1 MTTDRRIRRTLVVS
15 GVIASLLAG
24 AISIRFAA
32 DMTAAAAP
40 PPAPPVSLDSLKTAL
55 AAEQAR
61 GAMLQSQLDDL
72 MTVTDQLSAALVS
85 TEGEVKVDGL
95 TAKEL
100 RARLKA
106 ADAKLKT
113 VNRLLKEAQRRLIA
127 LGAAPVKTP
136 KPATGSGSG
145 SGSGSGGGGGGSSA
159 TPTPAP
165 PAATTFDMQA
175 SVASGVVHVTWTG
188 CSASGFDSYALVR
201 STDSEIHYPP
211 EDGDTL
217 VARIADQGARAYD
230 DAAPSGSNWYRLYC
244 LTKSGGETKTAARS
258 STVRANVP

>member
-1 MTTDRRIRRTLVVS
+1 MAVTDEL
-15 GVIASLLAG
+15 
-24 AISIRFAA
+24 
-32 DMTAAAAP
+32 TAA
-40 PPAPPVSLDSLKTAL
+40 L
-55 AAEQAR
+55 A
-61 GAMLQSQLDDL
+61 
-72 MTVTDQLSAALVS
+72 S

-113 VNRLLKEAQRRLIA
+113 VNRLLKEAQRRLAA

-136 KPATGSGSG
+136 KPTSATGTTK
-145 SGSGSGGGGGGSSA
+145 A

-165 PAATTFDMQA
+165 TTGPPFDLLVEVE
-175 SVASGVVHVTWTG
+175 SGGVVATWTA
-188 CSASGFDSYALVR
+188 CAAAGFDSYALVR

-217 VARIADQGARAYD
+217 VAQVTEQAPSSFT

-244 LTKSGGETKTAARS
+244 LTSSGGETQIAERT

>member
-1 MTTDRRIRRTLVVS
+1 MTVHRRVRRTFVVS

-24 AISIRFAA
+24 VISIRVAA

-55 AAEQAR
+55 AEEQAR
-61 GAMLQSQLDDL
+61 GATLQARLDDL
-72 MTVTDQLSAALVS
+72 MAVTDQLTAALTS

-95 TAKEL
+95 SAKEL

-113 VNRLLKEAQRRLIA
+113 VNRLLKEAQQRLLA
-127 LGAAPVKTP
+127 LGAAPIKTP
-136 KPATGSGSG
+136 RPATGSN
-145 SGSGSGGGGGGSSA
+145 GGGGGSA
-159 TPTPAP
+159 TPTPVP
-165 PAATTFDMQA
+165 TVAAAAFDMR
-175 SVASGVVHVTWTG
+175 VELVSGGVLATWNVCT
-188 CSASGFDSYALVR
+188 ASGFDSYALVR

-211 EDGDTL
+211 EDGDTV
-217 VARIADQGARAYD
+217 VAMITSKATTSFT
-230 DAAPSGSNWYRLYC
+230 DAAPSGSAWYRLYC
-244 LTKSGGETKTAARS
+244 LTRSGSETRIAARS